1 MSQVD
6 ISWADMAARVVR
18 VILARKGMGY
28 AELAKALES
37 VGVEENERSLAL
49 RVMRGRVKFSLLLQI
64 LHVTHSTTPRLWLDA
79 LSLEDS
85 WEARAAAVLDAER
98 ARHPTVSV
106 GDLALRMVQLGASL
120 SEKTLALHIEQGTI
134 SLPEFLQCVVALGS
148 LSLDRYI
155 DYDDLVAVARGT
167 AAERSL

>member
-1 MSQVD
+1 M
-6 ISWADMAARVVR
+6 
-18 VILARKGMGY
+18 
-28 AELAKALES
+28 
-37 VGVEENERSLAL
+37 
-49 RVMRGRVKFSLLLQI
+49 KFSLLLQI

-120 SEKTLALHIEQGTI
+120 SGKTLALHIEQGTI

-155 DYDDLVAVARGT
+155 DYDDLVAVARG
-167 AAERSL
+167 AVAERSL